1 MWVYQFALPLMS
13 PPPSTPLPSQK
24 GSSPDHVPLAWQ
36 ILSVEPFTRWY
47 PTSQYNKHLSP

>member
-1 MWVYQFALPLMS
+1 MWVYQSALPLIS
-13 PPPSTPLPSQK
+13 PPPPPLPSQK

-36 ILSVEPFTRWY
+36 ILSVEPFTRRY